1 MFMFLVCFGYQW
13 GVTRSSHFNEN
24 LLSTG
29 QRNGP
34 WQCELLEP
42 PVVKKKVVQCMVFVW
57 PVQPLGW
64 NGGKVKLVFWKDSV
78 SLSLKAGDRVFV
90 RAPLKAIVNNETG
103 TFDYQGYMWRRNV
116 SLECFAPKGQWE
128 FCGHSDSWYVS
139 CIEVQVALKH
149 AILKRWR
156 SAGLDSA
163 TVSLAAALV
172 LGDKSMLGPAT
183 REAFSGSGVIHVL
196 AVSGLHVGIIFLA
209 INTLLSWIPKRII
222 GRWVSFAVI
231 VISLWAFA
239 WVSGFS
245 PSVCRSAAM
254 FTMFSLGVKISRK
267 SPPFN
272 TLAACAFLMLLWNP
286 MWIAEPGFQLSFLA
300 VGGILAWHGM
310 LYRLWNSLSHWM
322 DKLWSLTCVSL
333 SAQLA
338 TFPLV
343 LYYFGVFPRYFLFA
357 NLWVIPVVMCLVYLF
372 LLLSVLGS
380 VPMLGSLLVVCGNGL
395 THLLVNGTTV
405 VSGLPLAIWTCQ
417 TDIWETSALYISII
431 LLSGYL
437 MQPVINKAFAG
448 LGILLLLMIYHII
461 RYMI

>member
-1 MFMFLVCFGYQW
+1 
-13 GVTRSSHFNEN
+13 
-24 LLSTG
+24 
-29 QRNGP
+29 
-34 WQCELLEP
+34 
-42 PVVKKKVVQCMVFVW
+42 
-57 PVQPLGW
+57 
-64 NGGKVKLVFWKDSV
+64 
-78 SLSLKAGDRVFV
+78 
-90 RAPLKAIVNNETG
+90 
-103 TFDYQGYMWRRNV
+103 
-116 SLECFAPKGQWE
+116 
-128 FCGHSDSWYVS
+128 
-139 CIEVQVALKH
+139 
-149 AILKRWR
+149 
-156 SAGLDSA
+156 
-163 TVSLAAALV
+163 
-172 LGDKSMLGPAT
+172 
-183 REAFSGSGVIHVL
+183 
-196 AVSGLHVGIIFLA
+196 
-209 INTLLSWIPKRII
+209 
-222 GRWVSFAVI
+222 
-231 VISLWAFA
+231 
-239 WVSGFS
+239 
-245 PSVCRSAAM
+245 
-254 FTMFSLGVKISRK
+254 
-267 SPPFN
+267 
-272 TLAACAFLMLLWNP
+272 MLLWNP